1 VVAAD
6 VLVYFGELSG
16 VMEAAKIALK
26 PGGAFAFTVERA
38 GAEIASYALGPKSRY
53 AHAADYVRATAS
65 QAGLAITL
73 LEEAVTRQDD
83 NADVPGLVAV
93 LTKAA

>member
-1 VVAAD
+1 
-6 VLVYFGELSG
+6 VLVYFGGLSG
-16 VMEAAKIALK
+16 VMDAAQVALK

-38 GAEIASYALGPKSRY
+38 GADVASYVLGAKSRY
-53 AHAADYVRATAS
+53 AHAPDYVRATAA
-65 QAGLAITL
+65 QAGLSVAL

-93 LTKAA
+93 LKKPG